1 MNSQLWGR
9 LDEDSQKRTL
19 LCWFKDNNIDLNNI
33 FENIEDTT
41 IEELRNLYIYY
52 ETHMIN

>member
-1 MNSQLWGR
+1 MNSQLWSR

-33 FENIEDTT
+33 FENIENVTV
-41 IEELRNLYIYY
+41 EELRNLYIYY